1 MGSRCDFTDDT
12 VMTLA
17 IKKAIDEEKDLV
29 SVMREVGQQYPICG
43 YGNTFLN
50 GFFAR
55 IQNHIIALVM
65 VRL

>member
-1 MGSRCDFTDDT
+1 MESKESA
-12 VMTLA
+12 L
-17 IKKAIDEEKDLV
+17 IK
-29 SVMREVGQQYPICG
+29 SVFWVVGQQYPICG